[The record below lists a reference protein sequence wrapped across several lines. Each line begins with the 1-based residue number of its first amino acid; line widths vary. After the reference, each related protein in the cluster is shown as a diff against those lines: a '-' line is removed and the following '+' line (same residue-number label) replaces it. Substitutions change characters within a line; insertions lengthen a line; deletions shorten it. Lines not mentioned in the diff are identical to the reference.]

1 MSAEPEKIPITI
13 ITGFLG
19 SGKTTVLNHL
29 LQDDRFADTAVII
42 NEFGDIGLDHLLVE
56 TSIEEKEL
64 MVMQS
69 GCICCT
75 IRGDLVDT
83 LADLETRCKA
93 GEIPKFSR
101 VLVETT
107 GLADPAPILQTIMS
121 DPLLVDKYRLGG
133 VVATVD
139 AVNGNGTL
147 DQHVEAIKQAAV
159 ADRLLLTK
167 TDIADGTQIAALE
180 SRLKSLNAGAPLEHV
195 TDGLVAPDSIF
206 GLGLYDARKKSSDV
220 QAWLADVQLSD
231 QDHHQNADEDKHG
244 GHGDHGDHEEHDEH
258 GETGHHHDNVNRHDS
273 NIGAFCLVE
282 TEPLPWEGVKAWLN
296 SISSLRGDDL
306 LRIKGILN
314 VAEFDTPVVIHGVQ
328 HVFHPPVRLDAWPDV
343 DRTSRI
349 VFITRNIAKGGLE
362 KSLATFCKASVKQT

>member
-1 MSAEPEKIPITI
+1 
-13 ITGFLG
+13 
-19 SGKTTVLNHL
+19 
-29 LQDDRFADTAVII
+29 
-42 NEFGDIGLDHLLVE
+42 
-56 TSIEEKEL
+56 
-64 MVMQS
+64 
-69 GCICCT
+69 
-75 IRGDLVDT
+75 
-83 LADLETRCKA
+83 LETRCKA

-121 DPLLVDKYRLGG
+121 DPLLADKYRLGG

-147 DQHVEAIKQAAV
+147 DQHEEAIKQAAV

-167 TDIADGTQIAALE
+167 TDIAEATQIAALE
-180 SRLKSLNAGAPLEHV
+180 TRLKALNAGAPLEHV
-195 TDGLVAPDSIF
+195 TDGIVAPDSIF

-220 QAWLADVQLSD
+220 QTWLADVQLSD
-231 QDHHQNADEDKHG
+231 QAHHQNGDADKHG
-244 GHGDHGDHEEHDEH
+244 DPSGHSGHGDHGVQ
-258 GETGHHHDNVNRHDS
+258 GHHHDNVNRHDA

-328 HVFHPPVRLDAWPDV
+328 HVFHPPVRLDAWPDG
-343 DRTSRI
+343 DHTTRI
-349 VFITRNIAKGGLE
+349 VFITRNIAKSGLE
-362 KSLATFCKASVKQT
+362 KSLATFCKASEKQT